1 MKIFVTGASGFVGGA
16 ATRAL
21 VAAGHKVRAMS
32 RRDQTDTLIRGLGA
46 EPVRCDL
53 ENIGAADIGECEVVL
68 HCAAFV
74 EAWGPKDA
82 WYQGNVL
89 GTKAVLTA
97 AREAG
102 AGRFIHIGTEA
113 GIVHGQH
120 ILDAD
125 ESYPLSPGSPY
136 PYCATKAQAETLVR
150 AANTPGFATIVL
162 RPRFIW
168 GPGDTTLLPA
178 IETMAAGGG
187 WMWLD
192 HGAAL
197 TSSTHIDNLVHAIE
211 LALTQGTAGEVYFIL
226 DAGSR
231 SLKQI
236 ITGMAA
242 SKNLQLGERN
252 IPFWLADL
260 AGRVC
265 EGLWRLLPLKGSP
278 PLTRH
283 AAMVMSRSC
292 VLNGEKARVE
302 LAYTP
307 VISYEEGMR
316 SLAG

>member
-1 MKIFVTGASGFVGGA
+1 MKIFITGASGFVGGA

-21 VAAGHKVRAMS
+21 VAKGHAVRAMS
-32 RRDQTDTLIRGLGA
+32 RRESSDARIRELGA
-46 EPVRCDL
+46 EPVRCNL
-53 ENIGAADIGECEVVL
+53 ESIAATDIGDAEVLL

-89 GTKAVLTA
+89 GTRAVLA
-97 AREAG
+97 AAQAAG
-102 AGRFIHIGTEA
+102 VKRFIHIGTEA
-113 GIVHGQH
+113 AIVHGQH

-125 ESYPLSPGSPY
+125 ESYPLSPDSPY

-150 AANTPGFATIVL
+150 SANKPDFSTIVL

-192 HGAAL
+192 QGAAV
-197 TSSTHIDNLVHAIE
+197 TSSTHIDNLVHAID
-211 LALTQGTAGEVYFIL
+211 LTLSGGVPGEAYFIL
-226 DAGSR
+226 DDGSR

-236 ITGMAA
+236 ITSMAA
-242 SKNLQLGERN
+242 SKNLQLGERS
-252 IPFWLADL
+252 IPSWLADL
-260 AGRVC
+260 AGRLC
-265 EGLWRLLPLKGSP
+265 EGLWRVLPLKGSP

-292 VLNGEKARVE
+292 VLKGDKAKAE

-307 VISYEEGMR
+307 VISYEEGMHT
-316 SLAG
+316 LGQ